1 MMRHKPRT
9 DAARKAVKSM
19 AAASAP
25 LVQMDEAV
33 STAAMLTAAM
43 GLGAGARPMT
53 APDAA
58 LADGGANA
66 MPFAEQHASRHV
78 EPMAVDAV
86 AEQAA
91 AAPDLAVSDMSQP
104 DMSQPEQTD
113 DTGLTGAV
121 TMASDREAIAEPMEQ
136 TPPMEQ
142 QTDIASAA
150 SDGAAAE
157 TAAEPLTATMEF
169 STAMND
175 STTAIEDATNT
186 LIATAQDGVP
196 PTGESVTA
204 AELVSA
210 LPSPPTPFPSLQGM
224 KKMMKSTEDFVAFGQ
239 ANMEAFLKSSQ
250 IWATGMQD
258 LTKQIASTA
267 KTSFE
272 ESVSTFKAMSTA
284 KSVKEAMDLQS
295 SFAKTTLEKAMAES
309 NKITDASIKLTEQ
322 TLAPIT
328 ARVTVAMEKFSKA
341 A

>member
-1 MMRHKPRT
+1 
-9 DAARKAVKSM
+9 
-19 AAASAP
+19 
-25 LVQMDEAV
+25 
-33 STAAMLTAAM
+33 
-43 GLGAGARPMT
+43 
-53 APDAA
+53 
-58 LADGGANA
+58 
-66 MPFAEQHASRHV
+66 
-78 EPMAVDAV
+78 
-86 AEQAA
+86 
-91 AAPDLAVSDMSQP
+91 
-104 DMSQPEQTD
+104 MSQPEQTD

-121 TMASDREAIAEPMEQ
+121 TMAPDREAIAEPMEQ

-186 LIATAQDGVP
+186 LIATAQDSVP

-328 ARVTVAMEKFSKA
+328 ARVTVAVESLGKPA
-341 A
+341 